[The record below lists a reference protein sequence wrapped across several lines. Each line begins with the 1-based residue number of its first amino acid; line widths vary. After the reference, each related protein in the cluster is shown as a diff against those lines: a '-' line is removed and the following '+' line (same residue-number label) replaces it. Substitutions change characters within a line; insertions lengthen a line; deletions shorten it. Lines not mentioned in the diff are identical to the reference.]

1 MGLWSNLWFPFP
13 SFSYAPEGLD
23 ASLKLAV
30 THSSFSHRWL
40 LILLFFLFSVSFS
53 VLPSSIIIRQLGQK
67 SEAFGSVDVS
77 TSPAALLSQCWH
89 NCVNAEPT
97 HGRLSICQ
105 PLLFPHEQLYRL
117 WPQKPVPAKLQDA
130 VFVPINEIK
139 MSFPR
144 LTLKGLTSALS
155 FNWYDYIIV
164 FANTMQPSL
173 ICSCFTTFGLL
184 KTSHWE
190 KKHKRRN
197 RIIKHVVVYSSSSCV
212 IIWFDRCGHVFQSLF
227 SKLWLSHLYPP

>member
-1 MGLWSNLWFPFP
+1 M
-13 SFSYAPEGLD
+13 
-23 ASLKLAV
+23 
-30 THSSFSHRWL
+30 
-40 LILLFFLFSVSFS
+40 SFS

-97 HGRLSICQ
+97 HGCLSICQ

-117 WPQKPVPAKLQDA
+117 WPQKPAPAKLQDA

-139 MSFPR
+139 MSVPR

-164 FANTMQPSL
+164 FANTMQLSL

-184 KTSHWE
+184 KTSHWKIFFFAILPSNRNLASNIMSDNTLKKGVKVKGRLKTRDKTQE
-190 KKHKRRN
+190 KEQDNKTCSSLQF
-197 RIIKHVVVYSSSSCV
+197 IIMCH
-212 IIWFDRCGHVFQSLF
+212 
-227 SKLWLSHLYPP
+227 HLVW